1 MATAVTPDIV
11 RDHNLNDLE
20 YERILEIL
28 GRAPTLTELGVF
40 SALWSE
46 H

>member
-28 GRAPTLTELGVF
+28 GIHGLSVLGERAL
-40 SALWSE
+40 
-46 H
+46 